1 MNVLKGATKM
11 LSTNADLRML
21 LKEKRIRQ
29 RQLADLLGVSKSTI
43 YRLLK
48 TELLQETKEQIAVVV
63 KSYQDPKERSKP

>member
-1 MNVLKGATKM
+1 M

-21 LKEKRIRQ
+21 LKEKRVRQ
-29 RQLADLLGVSKSTI
+29 RQLSDLLGVSKSTI

-48 TELLQETKEQIAVVV
+48 TELPQETKEQIAVIV

>member
-1 MNVLKGATKM
+1 MNVLKGTTKM

-48 TELLQETKEQIAVVV
+48 TELPQETKEQIAVIV
-63 KSYQDPKERSKP
+63 KSYQDPTERSKP

>member
-1 MNVLKGATKM
+1 M

-48 TELLQETKEQIAVVV
+48 SELPQETKEQIVVVV

>member
-1 MNVLKGATKM
+1 MNVLKGTTKM

-48 TELLQETKEQIAVVV
+48 TEMPQETKEQIAVVV